1 MRYSDDAGVAVEV
14 EIAEIKP
21 VAGGC
26 GVVCS
31 GGDAVKRAAAEAS
44 CIGARQVMCRGRV
57 KGLVKTPGWTVQ

>member
-21 VAGGC
+21 VAVGS

-31 GGDAVKRAAAEAS
+31 GGCAERKAAAEAS
-44 CIGARQVMCRGRV
+44 CIGAR
-57 KGLVKTPGWTVQ
+57 

>member
-31 GGDAVKRAAAEAS
+31 GGCAEREAAAEAS
-44 CIGARQVMCRGRV
+44 YVGAR
-57 KGLVKTPGWTVQ
+57 